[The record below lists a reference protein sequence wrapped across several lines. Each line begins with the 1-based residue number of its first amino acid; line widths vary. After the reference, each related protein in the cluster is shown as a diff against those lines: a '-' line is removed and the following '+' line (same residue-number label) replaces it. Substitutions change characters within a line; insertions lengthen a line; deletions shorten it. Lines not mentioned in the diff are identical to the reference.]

1 MSRPPGI
8 LLFQIN
14 WSVGMRLRLLLAAG
28 TAAALAAGTAFSIG
42 MSAVAHG
49 SVTGAPAPA
58 AQGIHKIKHVI
69 VIMQENRSFDS
80 YFGTF
85 PGAIGFPKNVCV
97 PDPKNGGCVKPF
109 VDHADSNSG
118 GPHVDASS
126 NADVHPPGGA
136 PMTGFIQQAELGC
149 KAAPCHTDVM
159 GYHVA
164 SDIPNYWAYAKNF
177 VIDDQFFESDHSWSL
192 PSHMQMVSAWSANCK
207 TPADPMSCKVNDM
220 PTNRSAARPRPFAWT
235 DLTWLL
241 HKNNVSWG
249 YYLDH
254 GAQSATHPAGVPT
267 IWNALP
273 GFTDVNK
280 DGQEANVQP
289 LANFRTAARDGK
301 LPAVS
306 WVVPDPADSEH
317 PPALVS
323 RGQAYVTGLINAVMN
338 SPEWD
343 SSAIFLSW
351 DDWGGFYDHVVPFA
365 IDGAG
370 YGIRVPAIVISPYA
384 KSGFIDHTRLSSDS
398 YLRFIEDDFLHG
410 ARLDP
415 ATDGRR
421 DSRPESDIRDN
432 KANSIEQDF
441 NFNLAQ
447 LHPKLLLNACP
458 LTTLTPNP
466 GNNCAAGTVALHF
479 ASWGDS

>member
-1 MSRPPGI
+1 
-8 LLFQIN
+8 
-14 WSVGMRLRLLLAAG
+14 MRLRLLLAVG

-42 MSAVAHG
+42 VSEVAHG
-49 SVTGAPAPA
+49 SITRASVTTAP
-58 AQGIHKIKHVI
+58 QGIHKIKHVI

-85 PGAIGFPKNVCV
+85 PGAAGLPKNVCV

-109 VDHADSNSG
+109 VDHKDSNTG

-126 NADVHPPGGA
+126 TADVNGGK
-136 PMTGFIQQAELGC
+136 MNGFVKEAESGC

-164 SDIPNYWAYAKNF
+164 SDIPNYWAYASNF
-177 VIDDQFFESDHSWSL
+177 VLDDQFFESDHSWSL
-192 PSHMQMVSAWSANCK
+192 PSHMQMVSAWSATCTNAGQPMTCK
-207 TPADPMSCKVNDM
+207 GTDM
-220 PTNRSAARPRPFAWT
+220 PANRSATHPRPFGWT

-241 HKNNVSWG
+241 HENKVSWG

-254 GAQSATHPAGVPT
+254 GAQAAGHPAGVPA
-267 IWNALP
+267 IWNVLP
-273 GFTDVNK
+273 GFRDVNK
-280 DGQEANVQP
+280 DGQEGNVQP
-289 LANFRTAARDGK
+289 LASFRTAAANGT

-323 RGQAYVTGLINAVMN
+323 RGQAYVTTLINEVM
-338 SPEWD
+338 SGPDWD

-351 DDWGGFYDHVVPFA
+351 DDWGGFYDNVVPPNVDA
-365 IDGAG
+365 TG

-384 KSGFIDHTRLSSDS
+384 RRGFVDPTHLSTDS
-398 YLRFIEDDFLHG
+398 YLRFIEDDFLGG
-410 ARLDP
+410 ARLNP
-415 ATDGRR
+415 ATDGRP
-421 DSRPESDIRDN
+421 DPRPDVRESL
-432 KANSIEQDF
+432 ANSILQDF
-441 NFNLAQ
+441 NFNL
-447 LHPKLLLNACP
+447 PKPRKPLILNPCP
-458 LTTLTPNP
+458 PTTLTPTPKP
-466 GNNCAAGTVALHF
+466 GCAGTVALHF

>member
-1 MSRPPGI
+1 M
-8 LLFQIN
+8 
-14 WSVGMRLRLLLAAG
+14 
-28 TAAALAAGTAFSIG
+28 
-42 MSAVAHG
+42 AHG
-49 SVTGAPAPA
+49 SITRASVTAAP
-58 AQGIHKIKHVI
+58 QGIHKIKHVI

-85 PGAIGFPKNVCV
+85 PGAAGLPRGVCV
-97 PDPKNGGCVKPF
+97 PDPKNGGCVTPF
-109 VDHADSNSG
+109 VDHKDSNAG

-126 NADVHPPGGA
+126 TADVNGGK
-136 PMTGFIQQAELGC
+136 MNGFVKEAELSC

-164 SDIPNYWAYAKNF
+164 SDIPNYWAYASNF
-177 VIDDQFFESDHSWSL
+177 VLDDQFFESDHSWSL
-192 PSHMQMVSAWSANCK
+192 PSHMQMVSAWSATCK
-207 TPADPMSCKVNDM
+207 TPALPMTCKGTDM
-220 PTNRSAARPRPFAWT
+220 PANRSAAKPRPFGWT

-241 HKNNVSWG
+241 HENNVSWG

-254 GAQSATHPAGVPT
+254 GAQAVGHPAGVPA
-267 IWNALP
+267 IWNVLP
-273 GFTDVNK
+273 GFRDVNK

-289 LANFRTAARDGK
+289 LASFRSAAAAGT

-323 RGQAYVTGLINAVMN
+323 RGQAYVTTLINEVM
-338 SPEWD
+338 SGPDWD

-351 DDWGGFYDHVVPFA
+351 DDWGGFYDNVVPPNVDA
-365 IDGAG
+365 TG

-384 KSGFIDHTRLSSDS
+384 RHGFIDPKRLSTDS

-415 ATDGRR
+415 TTDGRP
-421 DSRPESDIRDN
+421 DPRPDVRESL
-432 KANSIEQDF
+432 ANSILQDF
-441 NFNLAQ
+441 NFSQN
-447 LHPKLLLNACP
+447 PRPPMILNPCP
-458 LTTLTPNP
+458 ATTLTPTPKP
-466 GNNCAAGTVALHF
+466 GCTGTVALDF